1 MRLAKP
7 ALLLALLL
15 WPLLAFAQ
23 GEIQTYVIKKG
34 DTLWGI
40 SQRFLKDPYY
50 WPNLWSNNPD
60 LTNPHLI
67 YPGQEITIYD
77 GRVQLVPVAETAAG
91 TTAPGLPPEPVETTT
106 ITIQQGGRGFVSED
120 EFNAAGTLVDTTDNR
135 LLIGSGE
142 TVFLDIK
149 NLESVQ
155 PGDYYSLFDV
165 GEAVT
170 HPLTGRKVGYLIED
184 LGTVRIVAV
193 NEEVATGEI
202 DKAYLEIERG
212 ARLHPYQPVS
222 ASVDLKRATGA
233 LTGTLI
239 EANDSKLTISQYDIV
254 YLDLGSDNGL
264 QVGNLLNITRPRDA
278 SASGLNTS
286 GLKLPDVLLGAA
298 VVIETH
304 PHTASALVLKIA
316 EPVYRGDRMS
326 TVME

>member
-7 ALLLALLL
+7 TLLLALFL
-15 WPLLAFAQ
+15 WPLLALAQ

-50 WPNLWSNNPD
+50 WPSLWSNNPN

-77 GRVQLVPVAETAAG
+77 GRVQLLPVAETAPEAA
-91 TTAPGLPPEPVETTT
+91 APETLPEPVEETT
-106 ITIQQGGRGFVSED
+106 ITLPQGGRGFISED
-120 EFNAAGTLVDTTDNR
+120 EFNDAGTLVDTTDSR
-135 LLIGSGE
+135 LLIASGE

-149 NLESVQ
+149 NLESVH
-155 PGDYYSLFDV
+155 PGDLYTLFDV
-165 GEAVT
+165 SEPVI
-170 HPLTGRKVGYLIED
+170 HPLTGRKAGYLVED
-184 LGTVRIVAV
+184 LGTVRIVAI

-202 DKAYLEIERG
+202 DKAYQEIERG
-212 ARLHPYQPVS
+212 ARLRPYQPGS
-222 ASVDLKRATGA
+222 ASIALKRATTA

-239 EANDSKLTISQYDIV
+239 EAHDGKIALSQYDIV
-254 YLDLGSDNGL
+254 YLDRGSEDGL
-264 QVGNLLNITRPRDA
+264 QVGNLLNVTRPRDA
-278 SASGLNTS
+278 SALGLNTS
-286 GLKLPDVLLGAA
+286 GLKLPDVLLGTA

-304 PHTASALVLKIA
+304 PHTASALVLKVA
-316 EPVYRGDRMS
+316 EPLYRGDRLS

>member
-7 ALLLALLL
+7 TLLLALLL

-50 WPNLWSNNPD
+50 WPSLWSNNPE

-77 GRVQLVPVAETAAG
+77 GRVQLIPVAETAAE
-91 TTAPGLPPEPVETTT
+91 TTAPTPPPEPVEATT
-106 ITIQQGGRGFVSED
+106 ITVQQGGRGFVSED
-120 EFNAAGTLVDTTDNR
+120 EFNAAGTLVDTTDSR

-149 NLESVQ
+149 NLEAVR
-155 PGDYYSLFDV
+155 PGDLYSLFDV
-165 GEAVT
+165 GEPVI
-170 HPLTGRKVGYLIED
+170 HPLTGRKVGYLVED
-184 LGTVRIVAV
+184 LGTVRIVAI
-193 NEEVATGEI
+193 NEEVATGEV
-202 DKAYLEIERG
+202 DKAFQEIERG
-212 ARLHPYQPVS
+212 ARLRPYQPALTS
-222 ASVDLKRATGA
+222 IEMKRATKA

-239 EANDSKLTISQYDIV
+239 EAHDGKLALSQYDIV

-278 SASGLNTS
+278 SAMGLNTS

-304 PHTASALVLKIA
+304 PSTASALVLKIA
-316 EPVYRGDRMS
+316 EPLYRGDRMS

>member
-1 MRLAKP
+1 MRLVKP
-7 ALLLALLL
+7 TLLLALLL
-15 WPLLAFAQ
+15 WPLVAFAQ

-50 WPNLWSNNPD
+50 WPSLWSNNPD

-77 GRVQLVPVAETAAG
+77 GRVQLVPVAETAAA
-91 TTAPGLPPEPVETTT
+91 TTEPAPLPEPAEATT
-106 ITIQQGGRGFVSED
+106 ITIQRGGRGFVSEE

-142 TVFLDIK
+142 SVFLDIK

-155 PGDYYSLFDV
+155 PGDLYSLFSP
-165 GEAVT
+165 GEPVI
-170 HPLTGRKVGYLIED
+170 HPQTNRKVGYLVED
-184 LGTVRIVAV
+184 IGTVRIVAV

-202 DKAYLEIERG
+202 DKAYQEIERG
-212 ARLHPYQPVS
+212 ARLRPYQPAP
-222 ASVDLKRATGA
+222 ASIELKRASSA

-239 EANDSKLTISQYDIV
+239 EAHDGKLALSQYDIV
-254 YLDLGSDNGL
+254 YLDLGSEDGL
-264 QVGNLLNITRPRDA
+264 QVGNLLNISRPRDA
-278 SASGLNTS
+278 SALGLNTS

-304 PHTASALVLKIA
+304 PRTASALVLKIA
-316 EPVYRGDRMS
+316 EPLYRGDRMS

>member
-7 ALLLALLL
+7 TLLLALLL

-50 WPNLWSNNPD
+50 WPSLWSNNPN

-77 GRVQLVPVAETAAG
+77 GRVQLVPVAETG
-91 TTAPGLPPEPVETTT
+91 TTVTEATPLPEPAEETT
-106 ITIQQGGRGFVSED
+106 ITIQQGGRGFISED

-149 NLESVQ
+149 NLASVQ
-155 PGDYYSLFDV
+155 PGDLYSLFDIS
-165 GEAVT
+165 ESVT
-170 HPLTGRKVGYLIED
+170 HPLTGRKVGYLVED
-184 LGTVRIVAV
+184 LGTVRILAI

-202 DKAYLEIERG
+202 DKGYREIERG
-212 ARLHPYQPVS
+212 ARLRPYQPAP
-222 ASVDLKRATGA
+222 ASIDLKRATSA

-239 EANDSKLTISQYDIV
+239 EAHDGKLAISQYDIV
-254 YLDLGSDNGL
+254 YLDLGIADGL

-278 SASGLNTS
+278 SAMGLNTS

-304 PHTASALVLKIA
+304 PRAASALVLKIA
-316 EPVYRGDRMS
+316 EPLYRGDRMS

>member
-7 ALLLALLL
+7 TLLLALLL
-15 WPLLAFAQ
+15 WPLFAFAQ

-40 SQRFLKDPYY
+40 SQKFLKDPYY
-50 WPNLWSNNPD
+50 WPSLWSNNPD

-77 GRVQLVPVAETAAG
+77 GRVQLVPVAETAAE
-91 TTAPGLPPEPVETTT
+91 TTAPETRPEPAEATT
-106 ITIQQGGRGFVSED
+106 ITIQRAGRGFISED

-135 LLIGSGE
+135 LLIASGE

-155 PGDYYSLFDV
+155 PGDLYSLFDV
-165 GEAVT
+165 GDPVT
-170 HPLTGRKVGYLIED
+170 HPLTGRKVGYLVED
-184 LGTVRIVAV
+184 IGTVRIVDI

-202 DKAYLEIERG
+202 DKAYQEIERG
-212 ARLHPYQPVS
+212 ARLRPYQPAQ
-222 ASVDLKRATGA
+222 ASIDLKRATSA

-239 EANDSKLTISQYDIV
+239 EAHDSKLAISQYDIV
-254 YLDLGSDNGL
+254 YLDLGSDDGL

-278 SASGLNTS
+278 SALGLNTS

-304 PHTASALVLKIA
+304 PRAASALVLKIA
-316 EPVYRGDRMS
+316 EPLYRGDRMS
-326 TVME
+326 TVLE